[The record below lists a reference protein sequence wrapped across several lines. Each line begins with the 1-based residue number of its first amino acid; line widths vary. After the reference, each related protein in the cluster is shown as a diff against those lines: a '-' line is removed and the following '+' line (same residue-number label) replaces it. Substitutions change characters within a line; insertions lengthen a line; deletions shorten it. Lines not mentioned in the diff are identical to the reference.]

1 MVDYLVRR
9 FVFMLITVALISVVA
24 FILIQLPPGDY
35 LSTYIAQLEE
45 VNTEV
50 TESELAALRQQYGLD
65 RAMHVQYLKW
75 IWGVLSRGDFGQSF
89 QWNKPVKDLIWDAS
103 RLPRSSP
110 WLRWCSRSWWGSRSA
125 STRP

>member
-103 RLPRSSP
+103 RLPRSYTT
-110 WLRWCSRSWWGSRSA
+110 WHRS
-125 STRP
+125 